1 MFKPVS
7 LLAAA
12 TLASAVGL
20 ALARTEGPDQA
31 LEKRAA
37 GAVYDSALDLAHGAR
52 PHHGDSMKGAAGAN
66 RQVERDA
73 PLADPAQ
80 DRQDHR

>member
-1 MFKPVS
+1 MLKPVA

-20 ALARTEGPDQA
+20 ALAGAAGPDRA
-31 LEKRAA
+31 LEKRGA

-52 PHHGDSMKGAAGAN
+52 PHHSDSMKGAEGAKW
-66 RQVERDA
+66 QVERSAPDTDA
-73 PLADPAQ
+73 AQ